1 MIILHFHL
9 QPQFIYELFHINFT
23 SLVTCSQ
30 FIGFRDPGRMYQALD
45 TDCQIIITNNHGHLQ
60 FPLHCKHL
68 LLHCTCLSFVILYV
82 FTVVSSFEKTKSSC
96 NIQVP
101 LHKFPSHPIIILI
114 LKETAGSN
122 LVLHSIQPKLH
133 LAYYITFPF
142 SVYSDGADDYV
153 MSPYLGNVCFASSEY
168 RFCFTLYS
176 FASLYVD
183 TFGELCLSLFDFLYW
198 TP

>member
-1 MIILHFHL
+1 MGIYSSPFTVNICFYIAHVCHL
-9 QPQFIYELFHINFT
+9 SSY
-23 SLVTCSQ
+23 
-30 FIGFRDPGRMYQALD
+30 MYL
-45 TDCQIIITNNHGHLQ
+45 LW
-60 FPLHCKHL
+60 FPLSKR
-68 LLHCTCLSFVILYV
+68 
-82 FTVVSSFEKTKSSC
+82 TKSSC
-96 NIQVP
+96 KIQVP
-101 LHKFPSHPIIILI
+101 LHNFPSHPIIILI

-122 LVLHSIQPKLH
+122 LVLHSIQPTSTSTSTSNLVGKNLQPKLH
-133 LAYYITFPF
+133 LAYYNTFPF

-183 TFGELCLSLFDFLYW
+183 TFGELCLSLFDFQYW

>member
-1 MIILHFHL
+1 MG
-9 QPQFIYELFHINFT
+9 IYSSPFT
-23 SLVTCSQ
+23 VNICFYIAHVCHMSSY
-30 FIGFRDPGRMYQALD
+30 MYL
-45 TDCQIIITNNHGHLQ
+45 LW
-60 FPLHCKHL
+60 FPLSKR
-68 LLHCTCLSFVILYV
+68 
-82 FTVVSSFEKTKSSC
+82 TKSSC
-96 NIQVP
+96 KIQVP
-101 LHKFPSHPIIILI
+101 LHNFPSHPIIILI

-122 LVLHSIQPKLH
+122 LVLHSIQHKLH
-133 LAYYITFPF
+133 LAYYNTFPF